1 MTSDPGRAGY
11 PREMD
16 VAVIRR
22 TRTAWQGFAENRP
35 AVAEFL
41 VFTLISQG
49 MTVLQLVLMPVFK
62 WIFGMT
68 PLVDTTFQVLG
79 VNQNADGS
87 TFFIFDYPAGALPL
101 GGGGLA
107 YFLAVQLTLLI
118 AQVINFFLQRNVTFK
133 STSNV
138 WRAAAW
144 YALAYV
150 IITFVA
156 AWLQGFYKDPIYQWM
171 IERWG
176 GTGETGADVVTM
188 IINALISFVVFFPIL
203 KIIFRREPGDG
214 SGDASGDPQVLAA
227 AGAR

>member
-1 MTSDPGRAGY
+1 
-11 PREMD
+11 
-16 VAVIRR
+16 VFRR
-22 TRTAWQGFAENRP
+22 TRRAWRRFAEGRP
-35 AVAEFL
+35 AAAEFV

-62 WIFGMT
+62 GIFGLT

-79 VNQNADGS
+79 VNENADGS
-87 TFFIFDYPAGALPL
+87 TFFVFDYPAGALPL

-118 AQVINFFLQRNVTFK
+118 AQVINFFLQRTVTFK

-138 WRAAAW
+138 WRSAAW
-144 YALAYV
+144 YAVAYV

-156 AWLQGFYKDPIYQWM
+156 AWLQGFYKDPIYRWM

-176 GTGETGADVVTM
+176 TTGETGADVVTM

-203 KIIFRREPGDG
+203 KIIFRREPADDPGAAG
-214 SGDASGDPQVLAA
+214 GDPELPVTVTT
-227 AGAR
+227 R